1 MSARLIP
8 PVSPV
13 TEPYWQAAADGQLLI
28 QRCESCHACLFPPRA
43 HCAECGSEKL
53 AWQPASGEGMVY
65 TYTIAYRPPHPVF
78 SAECPLVIAVVELSE
93 GPRLM
98 TNIVDCEPDA
108 VSVGMVVEV
117 TFEAIDDS
125 DVHLPVFRPR

>member
-1 MSARLIP
+1 M
-8 PVSPV
+8 
-13 TEPYWQAAADGQLLI
+13 
-28 QRCESCHACLFPPRA
+28 
-43 HCAECGSEKL
+43 
-53 AWQPASGEGMVY
+53 Y

-78 SAECPLVIAVVELSE
+78 SAECPLVIAVVELVE